1 MLDSG
6 AVWPVRMA
14 GGRRGAGMA
23 AVELSVAEPGIGLI
37 TLNRPESLNAINRLW
52 VEDFH
57 AVLDQLAADR
67 TLRAVVLT
75 GAGRAFCAGFDLKS
89 GDEVGDDGAR
99 TVAGMLDFQERLAA
113 LVERMIRARQPIVAA
128 ITGAA
133 AGGGLALALA
143 SDIRV
148 AGHSAHFHV
157 ANARIGLSA
166 GECGISWL
174 FPRLV
179 GLSRCFELLL
189 TGRRF
194 AAEEADRIG
203 LLSRLVDDAEVMA
216 TALEIARAIAANSAF
231 GVRMSKE
238 VIYAAL
244 SAPDL
249 RTASAIENRTQIL
262 CGYTGDTAEAIAAF
276 REKRQPRFD

>member
-1 MLDSG
+1 
-6 AVWPVRMA
+6 
-14 GGRRGAGMA
+14 MA
-23 AVELSVAEPGIGLI
+23 AVELSIVEPGIGMI
-37 TLNRPESLNAINRLW
+37 SLNRPESLNAINREW

-57 AVLDQLAADR
+57 VALDRMAADR
-67 TLRAVVLT
+67 ALRVVVLR
-75 GAGRAFCAGFDLKS
+75 GVGKGFCAGFDLKS
-89 GDEVGDDGAR
+89 GDERSGEVGNRVVDA
-99 TVAGMLDFQERLAA
+99 LNLQERLAA
-113 LVERMIRARQPIVAA
+113 IPERMIHSRQPIIAA
-128 ITGAA
+128 IHGAA
-133 AGGGLALALA
+133 AGGGLAIALA

-148 AGHSAHFHV
+148 AARSAHFHV

-194 AAEEADRIG
+194 DAGEADRIG
-203 LLSRLVDDAEVMA
+203 LLSRLVDDDQVMDA
-216 TALEIARAIAANSAF
+216 ALEIARSIAENSSF

-238 VIYAAL
+238 VVYASL

-249 RTASAIENRTQIL
+249 RTASAIENRTQLL
-262 CGYTGDTAEAIAAF
+262 CGFSGDPEEAFNAF
-276 REKRQPRFD
+276 REKRKPRFA

>member
-1 MLDSG
+1 MP
-6 AVWPVRMA
+6 AVTF
-14 GGRRGAGMA
+14 
-23 AVELSVAEPGIGLI
+23 SVDESGIGFI
-37 TLNRPESLNAINRLW
+37 TLNRPRSLNAINREW

-57 AVLDQLAADR
+57 AILDRLMNDNSVR
-67 TLRAVVLT
+67 VVVLT
-75 GAGRAFCAGFDLKS
+75 GAGEAFCAGFDLKS
-89 GDEVGDDGAR
+89 GDEARREDGSSHV
-99 TVAGMLDFQERLAA
+99 TTMLNFQERIATII
-113 LVERMIRARQPIVAA
+113 EKMIRARQPIIAA
-128 ITGAA
+128 IKGAS
-133 AGGGLALALA
+133 AGGGLAIALA

-148 AGHSAHFHV
+148 AGRSANFHV

-194 AAEEADRIG
+194 DAEEADRIG
-203 LLSRLVDDAEVMA
+203 LLARLVDDDQVMT
-216 TALEIARAIAANSAF
+216 TALDIAQSIAANSAF

-244 SAPDL
+244 SAPDFH
-249 RTASAIENRTQIL
+249 TANAIENRTQLL
-262 CGYTGDTAEAIAAF
+262 CGYTGDTQEAFQAF
-276 REKRQPRFD
+276 REKRKPKFV

>member
-1 MLDSG
+1 MP
-6 AVWPVRMA
+6 AVTF
-14 GGRRGAGMA
+14 
-23 AVELSVAEPGIGLI
+23 SVDESGIGFI
-37 TLNRPESLNAINRLW
+37 TLNRPDSLNAINREW

-57 AVLDQLAADR
+57 AILDGLVNDNSVR
-67 TLRAVVLT
+67 VVILT
-75 GAGRAFCAGFDLKS
+75 GSGEAFCAGFDLKS
-89 GDEVGDDGAR
+89 GDEAR
-99 TVAGMLDFQERLAA
+99 REHGSSHVTAMLNYQERLATII
-113 LVERMIRARQPIVAA
+113 EKMIRSRQPIIAA
-128 ITGAA
+128 IKGAS
-133 AGGGLALALA
+133 AGGGLAIALA

-148 AGHSAHFHV
+148 AGRSANFHV

-194 AAEEADRIG
+194 DAEEADRIG
-203 LLSRLVDDAEVMA
+203 LLSRLVDDEQVMA
-216 TALEIARAIAANSAF
+216 TALDIAKSIAANSAF

-244 SAPDL
+244 SAPDFH
-249 RTASAIENRTQIL
+249 TANAIENRTQLL
-262 CGYTGDTAEAIAAF
+262 CGYTGDTQEAIQAF
-276 REKRQPRFD
+276 REKRKPKFT